1 MASKIFSLASVA
13 SLLALLSAPVAVTAC
28 SSADSPATAAGG
40 EKVEATDE
48 ASSAFGLS
56 NIKIAGSLSFGE
68 TSASTAY
75 SKKPLYRAFKFAGNA
90 GDEIEVSVKSSNGDP
105 VTWILDNDW
114 HTIAKNDDV
123 SASDTNSLV
132 KVKLP
137 ANASATHYIVVR
149 DYWKDSM
156 TFTVSLA
163 GGPVDFVSGC
173 NTDSDCVQV
182 DKACCTNYGPTAILA
197 GKEAAYKASLHCSA
211 PQICPQFVMMP
222 DYAQAECNGST
233 HKCEMVKPAD
243 IKCGGFIAPA
253 FQHQCPAGYDCNH
266 MGAGLNPDTGGKCVQ
281 HCGGFAGIQCHDVS
295 QTCIDDPS
303 DSCDPAHGGADCGGL
318 CSSL

>member
-1 MASKIFSLASVA
+1 MASKNFTLASVA
-13 SLLALLSAPVAVTAC
+13 SLLALLTVPVAVTAC
-28 SSADSPATAAGG
+28 SSADPATAADG

-75 SKKPLYRAFKFAGNA
+75 SKTPLYRAFKFAGNA

-114 HTIAKNDDV
+114 HAVAKNDDA

-149 DYWKDSM
+149 DYWKASM
-156 TFTVSLA
+156 TFTVSLK

-173 NTDSDCVQV
+173 NVDADCVKV
-182 DKACCTNYGPTAILA
+182 DKACCSNYGPTAVLA
-197 GKEAAYKASLHCSA
+197 GTEAAYKASLSCAAH
-211 PQICPQFVMMP
+211 PICPLFATRA
-222 DYAQAECNGST
+222 DYSMAECSRTT
-233 HKCEMVKPAD
+233 HKCELVKPAD
-243 IKCGGFIAPA
+243 IQCGGFIAPA
-253 FQHQCPAGYDCNH
+253 MQHACPGGYGCVHAPLVID
-266 MGAGLNPDTGGKCVQ
+266 GPGRCVQ
-281 HCGGFAGIQCHDVS
+281 SCGGIAGIQCHELGE
-295 QTCIDDPS
+295 TCIDDPS

-318 CSSL
+318 CSML